1 MSNETLRR
9 RDCPVCGHPNTDT
22 PAGPLS
28 RAPWAII
35 SCVGCGFVHMRDVP
49 KVEALAGE
57 FSWDKTFPIEAA
69 RRRRDSPLLAW
80 LDARTRWRLHLFP
93 RVEPVAIIARLAP
106 PGPVV
111 DIGCGGG
118 SGMLALPEHHAPC
131 GIEISPALAA
141 EAAARLAPRGGR
153 VIQASALDGLA
164 AWPDGTLSGAVLRSF
179 LEHDADAAAV
189 IQRLRR
195 ALREDGVAVV
205 KVPNYG
211 SINRRVMGRKW
222 CGIRLPDHVNYF
234 TRSSLTRMVTDAGFD
249 IHFPLLLSL
258 PTDDNMIAVLRPRPD
273 AAVRPAPAVPEAA
286 ATPGMAPARLAEPV
300 AARV

>member
-1 MSNETLRR
+1 MSTEPLRR
-9 RDCPVCGHPNTDT
+9 RACPVCGEPNTDT
-22 PAGPLS
+22 PAGPLN
-28 RAPWAII
+28 RAPWVII
-35 SCVGCGFVHMRDVP
+35 TCAGCGFVHMRDVP

-106 PGPVV
+106 PGPVL

-118 SGMLALPEHHAPC
+118 AGMLALPAHHAPC

-164 AWPDGTLSGAVLRSF
+164 AWPDGSLSGAVLRSF

-189 IQRLRR
+189 IQRLRG

-211 SINRRVMGRKW
+211 SLNRRVMGRKW

-234 TRSSLTRMVTDAGFD
+234 TRHSLTRMVTDAGFE
-249 IHFPLLLSL
+249 IHFPLLSSL
-258 PTDDNMIAVLRPRPD
+258 PTDDNMIAVLRPQPAFTR
-273 AAVRPAPAVPEAA
+273 REAPAAPEAA
-286 ATPGMAPARLAEPV
+286 AVPGPTQVTEPG
-300 AARV
+300 ALRV